1 MNSRSILARGA
12 RVFFIS
18 FAAVATAVLEGCAS
32 SNTRMNGVWVDPAA
46 GTRAPVNNVLVIG
59 INRDSTARR
68 IYEDAIVAQFAA
80 RGIKSQPSYN
90 LLPELGPI
98 PPPDIEMVVRNAG
111 VNSVLVSR
119 TMRVSTDIKVNGAI
133 RDQPGCSMLGQAA
146 GTAAVQSIR
155 TGQPACK
162 LDTEQLVLTLRK
174 AGANLPQANLSKT
187 MTRAR
192 A

>member
-1 MNSRSILARGA
+1 MKRRSF
-12 RVFFIS
+12 V
-18 FAAVATAVLEGCAS
+18 
-32 SNTRMNGVWVDPAA
+32 
-46 GTRAPVNNVLVIG
+46 
-59 INRDSTARR
+59 
-68 IYEDAIVAQFAA
+68 
-80 RGIKSQPSYN
+80 KS
-90 LLPELGPI
+90 
-98 PPPDIEMVVRNAG
+98 V
-111 VNSVLVSR
+111 
-119 TMRVSTDIKVNGAI
+119 
-133 RDQPGCSMLGQAA
+133 AA